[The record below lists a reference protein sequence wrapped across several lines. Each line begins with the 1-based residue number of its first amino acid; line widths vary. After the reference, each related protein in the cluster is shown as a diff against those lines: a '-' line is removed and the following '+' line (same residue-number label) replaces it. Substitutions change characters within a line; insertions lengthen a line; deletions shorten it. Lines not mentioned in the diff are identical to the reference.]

1 LQAGGDGARR
11 LLVGE
16 LAHAFGLRIEGRG
29 PTELIGEEL
38 RRLLQAQHK
47 TLVLRVPVFLAF
59 GIWFYFLF
67 YEELGACLAT
77 TMAIIALGLF
87 AISRTRESV
96 MLAALFLSEF
106 VLAKLR
112 TEMVPTP
119 LLRATAIAA
128 ITALSDNKP

>member
-1 LQAGGDGARR
+1 
-11 LLVGE
+11 
-16 LAHAFGLRIEGRG
+16 
-29 PTELIGEEL
+29 LIGEEL

-77 TMAIIALGLF
+77 TMAIMALGLF